1 MLTLTCVNFDP
12 LFLQDDDLGDLDE
25 DEGKEQPS
33 TTGSLGMCI
42 HVNMIYGNH
51 LQYLLTIS
59 EKYL

>member
-1 MLTLTCVNFDP
+1 MLTLTYVNFDP

-42 HVNMIYGNH
+42 PVNMIY
-51 LQYLLTIS
+51 
-59 EKYL
+59 